1 MLGTLGTYTLSP
13 ADDTGLGQL
22 RQRTYAAIVSGVN
35 DDDSLDLHVF
45 FPIVTTPTVQLRRF
59 DDEGFYAETP
69 TAEARA
75 TCQRCPVRDACLADA
90 TARDERWGLWGG
102 LTPIQRRKLARMA
115 LA

>member
-45 FPIVTTPTVQLRRF
+45 FPLTSTPQVHLRRF
-59 DDEGFYAETP
+59 VAEGTGEPGTFQPNA
-69 TAEARA
+69 A
-75 TCQRCPVRDACLADA
+75 
-90 TARDERWGLWGG
+90 
-102 LTPIQRRKLARMA
+102 
-115 LA
+115 